1 MKKMKTRAYYKDKNG
16 VLKMITAFGVWHKEM
31 AEPGW
36 RKRKFFSTHPPGERF
51 PMHHKRRKNG
61 TSYFAYNPIYKK
73 LAERLGGGES
83 LAHYLFKTAISE
95 LKSSELRTGY
105 HHPRVKIIFKNLCTE
120 KEIVHNG
127 KKYYIDIF
135 GKFESDSPLQLK
147 WGGLIGIEVCHCHPV
162 EQERE
167 KMATFRALELPV
179 VQIKISDKLLYKT
192 PEDKSTPKKER
203 EYIEFLK
210 PYLTDYMGVNILS
223 NPSTKEYLQ
232 AENSSLKS
240 ELTALKKQLESE
252 KQRCAVLDDKNKV
265 LSIELEDKKNHI
277 DQLSKEARRANEDLE
292 GVKSM
297 NVIRFFF
304 KKQFGW

>member
-1 MKKMKTRAYYKDKNG
+1 MKTRAYYKDKNG

-31 AEPGW
+31 VEPGW
-36 RKRKFFSTHPPGERF
+36 RKRKFFSTHPPGKRF
-51 PMHHKRRKNG
+51 VMHHRRKNNG
-61 TSYFAYNPIYKK
+61 TCCFVYNPKDKK
-73 LAERLGGGES
+73 QAERLGGGES
-83 LAHYLFKTAISE
+83 LAHYLFKIAISE
-95 LKSSELRTGY
+95 LASSELRTGY
-105 HHPRVKIIFKNLCTE
+105 HHPGVKIRFKNLRTE

-127 KKYYIDIF
+127 KKRYIDVF
-135 GKFESDSPLQLK
+135 GEFKSPSPLQLK

-162 EQERE
+162 EEEKE
-167 KMATFRALELPV
+167 KMAAFKALEIPV

-192 PEDKSTPKKER
+192 PEDKSTPDKER

-210 PYLTDYMGVNILS
+210 PYLTDYMGVKTLS

-252 KQRCAVLDDKNKV
+252 KQRCADLDRKNKI
-265 LSIELEDKKNHI
+265 LSIELEDKKNNI
-277 DQLSKEARRANEDLE
+277 DQLSKEARSANEDLE
-292 GVKSM
+292 GVKSLS
-297 NVIRFFF
+297 VIRFFF